1 MDVSL
6 AHIDIGTHTPGET
19 MIYFYYIASFITLV
33 LAIYACYLL
42 IKLKKQKASLA
53 SSKSDFE
60 LKEHDKV
67 ASVVD
72 SISSI
77 SKAMQ
82 QEQCPT
88 IEGCI
93 RLKVLIDQ
101 LRLDDVSRKP
111 FEVFY
116 TVYDKTSHIPTHE
129 AWGKLEKRQ
138 KMAYTL
144 EMNKIEV
151 EHQEEIKKAVDTTV
165 EKFSKAKEPLYTDI
179 GSA

>member
-1 MDVSL
+1 MT
-6 AHIDIGTHTPGET
+6 I
-19 MIYFYYIASFITLV
+19 FYYIASAIIII
-33 LAIYACYLL
+33 LAVYAAFLL
-42 IKLKKQKASLA
+42 IQLRRQKKLLGLKQNDFSLNH
-53 SSKSDFE
+53 SE
-60 LKEHDKV
+60 QI

-72 SISSI
+72 SIVSI

-101 LRLDDVSRKP
+101 LRLDEVNRKP

-165 EKFSKAKEPLYTDI
+165 EKFSKAKEPLYTNI
-179 GSA
+179 GSS

>member
-1 MDVSL
+1 M
-6 AHIDIGTHTPGET
+6 TF
-19 MIYFYYIASFITLV
+19 FYYIASFITLA

-42 IKLKKQKASLA
+42 IKLRKQKTLLESN
-53 SSKSDFE
+53 KSEFD
-60 LKEHDKV
+60 LKERDQV

-72 SISSI
+72 SIISI

-111 FEVFY
+111 YEAFY
-116 TVYDKTSHIPTHE
+116 TVYDKTAHIPTHD
-129 AWGKLEKRQ
+129 AWGALEKRQ
-138 KMAYTL
+138 KMAFTL
-144 EMNKIEV
+144 EMNKVEV

-165 EKFSKAKEPLYTDI
+165 EKFSKAKEPLYTNI
-179 GSA
+179 GSS